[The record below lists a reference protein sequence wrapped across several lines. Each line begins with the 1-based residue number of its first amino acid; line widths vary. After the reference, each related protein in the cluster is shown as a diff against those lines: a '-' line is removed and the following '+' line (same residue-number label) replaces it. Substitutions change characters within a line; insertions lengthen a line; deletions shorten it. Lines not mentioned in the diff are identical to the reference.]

1 MYWDKD
7 MEISDDSSMPLS
19 SLLCQE
25 DDSCFDQLNDDKDSN
40 FNPSTISDHDVEY
53 IEMLIQSET
62 NFQSNSSDESSCDY
76 SIKSDKTWFKCARLD
91 AIQWILNVCE
101 FFFCFFSFLFPFFVG
116 SLIISLSILCLLF
129 FAAD

>member
-1 MYWDKD
+1 MYWDKH

-62 NFQSNSSDESSCDY
+62 NFQSNSSDESSCHY
-76 SIKSDKTWFKCARLD
+76 SIKNDKTWFKCARLD

-101 FFFCFFSFLFPFFVG
+101 FFSSVFVVFFSLFLLVV
-116 SLIISLSILCLLF
+116 
-129 FAAD
+129 